1 MIGAYPVDSWP
12 WPAIDFYNTTQK
24 APLGM
29 VVLLASR
36 VGATTGEAKLMRAGG
51 RRRGMSLEEAV
62 DYLAEEL
69 DLERSEH
76 VREVGE
82 AVADLQD

>member
-1 MIGAYPVDSWP
+1 
-12 WPAIDFYNTTQK
+12 
-24 APLGM
+24 
-29 VVLLASR
+29 
-36 VGATTGEAKLMRAGG
+36 
-51 RRRGMSLEEAV
+51 MSLDETV

-82 AVADLQD
+82 AVAELQD

>member
-1 MIGAYPVDSWP
+1 M
-12 WPAIDFYNTTQK
+12 TLQ
-24 APLGM
+24 
-29 VVLLASR
+29 R
-36 VGATTGEAKLMRAGG
+36 VFLDMT
-51 RRRGMSLEEAV
+51 LEETV

-82 AVADLQD
+82 SVAELRD

>member
-1 MIGAYPVDSWP
+1 MTLQRLFV
-12 WPAIDFYNTTQK
+12 
-24 APLGM
+24 GM
-29 VVLLASR
+29 
-36 VGATTGEAKLMRAGG
+36 T
-51 RRRGMSLEEAV
+51 LEETV

-82 AVADLQD
+82 SVAELRD